1 MKQLTTGKKA
11 TADGR
16 NILEDAATICPI
28 SQGAAYPR
36 IAAVPINP
44 CVGEARAQHNC
55 RPATL
60 RQLTMYRLC
69 SPAIESGGDFRPGNC
84 CDFRIAGL
92 AEVVEVVRCKGK
104 GDHHARLLSGL
115 DGCHCRDRC

>member
-1 MKQLTTGKKA
+1 MRRREFIAELVDEA
-11 TADGR
+11 TDHR
-16 NILEDAATICPI
+16 QESATICPI

-69 SPAIESGGDFRPGNC
+69 SPAIE
-84 CDFRIAGL
+84 AGISL
-92 AEVVEVVRCKGK
+92 RASSR
-104 GDHHARLLSGL
+104 RLMP
-115 DGCHCRDRC
+115 